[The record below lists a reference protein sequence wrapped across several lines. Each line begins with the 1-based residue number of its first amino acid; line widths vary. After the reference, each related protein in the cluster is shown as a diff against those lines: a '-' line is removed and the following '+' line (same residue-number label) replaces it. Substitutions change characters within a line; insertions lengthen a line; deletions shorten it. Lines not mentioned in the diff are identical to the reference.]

1 MNGLHDQSDDALL
14 WRVNQQEFSVR
25 LRSAA
30 CVAYIRNRHDPV
42 AAAVVAA
49 LLEQPQGT
57 DHAPCQVCSTRCSPA
72 TSAPPWCVCR
82 HCTDIPDQA

>member
-1 MNGLHDQSDDALL
+1 MNGLHDQLDDALL

-57 DHAPCQVCSTRCSPA
+57 DHAPCQVCIS
-72 TSAPPWCVCR
+72 
-82 HCTDIPDQA
+82 

>member
-49 LLEQPQGT
+49 LLGQPQGT
-57 DHAPCQVCSTRCSPA
+57 DHAPCQVCSARFRLA
-72 TSAPPWCVCR
+72 IAAWQWCTGR
-82 HCTDIPDQA
+82 R